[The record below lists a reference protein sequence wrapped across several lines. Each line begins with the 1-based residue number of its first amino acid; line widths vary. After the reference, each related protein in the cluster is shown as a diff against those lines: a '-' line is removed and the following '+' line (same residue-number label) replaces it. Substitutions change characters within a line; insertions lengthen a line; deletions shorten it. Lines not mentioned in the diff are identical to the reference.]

1 MRTPRKAVRWSA
13 EAEEL
18 LEKARESIKASCG
31 GYCPPE
37 AHILE
42 NCLKIGMIQVAE
54 SGATGDRLLP
64 PVTDGSKKEPK
75 KNNIQT
81 DRSREDFSKQIE
93 QLKQQIGNHNLVE
106 DVLVALASTRKTG
119 RMAPSVVAGFLS
131 WCAGQP
137 VKAVVMGM
145 ERYLDRDFAAKGKRE
160 NYLEGI
166 IRGCVRE
173 VDGTAPGTVT
183 GGNDGETPPPRF
195 LPKGYPNVYDGRKFK
210 WSEPAQGWYPKDRFG
225 KAETTGGSWKWIEGM
240 KKGE

>member
-1 MRTPRKAVRWSA
+1 ML
-13 EAEEL
+13 EE
-18 LEKARESIKASCG
+18 KIGIS
-31 GYCPPE
+31 PPE
-37 AHILE
+37 AYILQQSMKAGLRRIVE
-42 NCLKIGMIQVAE
+42 GDSLCSPMIPNA
-54 SGATGDRLLP
+54 ATCI
-64 PVTDGSKKEPK
+64 KKEPK

-183 GGNDGETPPPRF
+183 GGNDGKPSPPRF